1 MAYVR
6 TLNDIIGNLETLEK
20 YLTEGSKEET
30 AYAKEL
36 VKNAVNMVV
45 YKVEGINHFAPSVF
59 VAYPG
64 NTMAK
69 QKKAESV
76 EDQAEADKKVGKVVG
91 KDAFCNGIME
101 GNFAKYCDSL
111 GVKPPKQ
118 ERLYWRLY
126 EGGSYL
132 EL

>member
-1 MAYVR
+1 MAFVR
-6 TLNDIIGNLETLEK
+6 TLNDIIKNLETLEQ
-20 YLTEGSKEET
+20 YITAGSKEEV
-30 AYAKEL
+30 AYAKEIIQ
-36 VKNAVNMVV
+36 KATDMVV
-45 YKVEGINHFAPSVF
+45 YKVEGVNHFAPSIF

-64 NTMAK
+64 NTMKNELATRDDDHSD
-69 QKKAESV
+69 AN
-76 EDQAEADKKVGKVVG
+76 KKVAKVVG
-91 KDAFCNGIME
+91 KEAFTNGIME
-101 GNFAKYCDSL
+101 TNFAKYCSSL

>member
-6 TLNDIIGNLETLEK
+6 TLNDIIKNLETLEQ
-20 YLTEGSKEET
+20 YITAGSKEET

-36 VKNAVNMVV
+36 VKDSVNMVV

-59 VAYPG
+59 VGYAA
-64 NTMAK
+64 NSMKNELKTRD
-69 QKKAESV
+69 
-76 EDQAEADKKVGKVVG
+76 EDHSEADKKVGKVVG
-91 KDAFCNGIME
+91 KEAFSNGIME
-101 GNFAKYCDSL
+101 TNFAKYCDSL

>member
-20 YLTEGSKEET
+20 YLTDGSKEET
-30 AYAKEL
+30 AYAKDL
-36 VKNAVNMVV
+36 IRNSVNMVV
-45 YKVEGINHFAPSVF
+45 YKVEGINHFAPSAF
-59 VAYPG
+59 VGYVG
-64 NTMAK
+64 NNMKNELSTRDDDHS
-69 QKKAESV
+69 EV
-76 EDQAEADKKVGKVVG
+76 DKKVAKVVG
-91 KDAFCNGIME
+91 KDAFSNGIME

>member
-20 YLTEGSKEET
+20 YLAEGSKEET

-36 VKNAVNMVV
+36 IKNATNMVV

-59 VAYPG
+59 VG
-64 NTMAK
+64 HVDNSMAN
-69 QKKAESV
+69 QKKADPE
-76 EDQAEADKKVGKVVG
+76 EQPDADKKVAKVVG
-91 KDAFCNGIME
+91 KDAFSNGIME

-111 GVKPPKQ
+111 GIKPPKQ
-118 ERLYWRLY
+118 DRLYWRLY
-126 EGGSYL
+126 ESGSYL